1 MGRLLLLSPSGQG
14 RSDGIAAATDALQE
28 ALQGSGHQ
36 AHLVCLAQATAG
48 LSRWRASLV
57 RARFLWN
64 VVIQLLRYRHQ
75 EMVVCHLNLAPL
87 ARWLHQWLGI
97 PYRVLLHGLELQG
110 LHHESPLAGK
120 RLVALARA
128 RQLIAVSSHTAF
140 LARALPGFDQAPLV
154 CLPNTFCADRFRL
167 QPQQPRSPLPTLL
180 TVCRLDASEGYKG
193 VDRVLQSLP
202 QVIADIGPIH
212 YLVAG
217 RGDDLPR
224 LQALAVS
231 LGLQDVFTPLGF
243 VDSANLPKLYAS
255 ADAFVMPSTGEGFG
269 IVFLEAMACGTPVLA
284 GNRDGSVDA
293 LDGGRLGLLVDPL
306 HSSTIAAGIL
316 QLLRQQGPPLWFI
329 RGQLSEAVSGH
340 FGPAAYQQ
348 RVAHLFNQGF

>member
-1 MGRLLLLSPSGQG
+1 VSRLLLLSPSGQG
-14 RSDGIAAATDALQE
+14 RADGIAAATDALYQALE
-28 ALQGSGHQ
+28 ASGHQ
-36 AHLVCLAQATAG
+36 VSLVCLAQATAG

-57 RARFLWN
+57 RARFLWD
-64 VVIQLLRYRHQ
+64 IATQLLRGRPV
-75 EMVVCHLNLAPL
+75 EVVVCHLNLAPL
-87 ARWLHQWLGI
+87 ARCMHQWLDI

-110 LHHESPLAGK
+110 LERQSPLAGK
-120 RLVALARA
+120 RLVALAQA

-140 LARALPGFDQAPLV
+140 LARALTGLDQAQLV

-193 VDRVLQSLP
+193 VDRVLQALP
-202 QVIADIGPIH
+202 QVIEAIGPIR

-224 LQALAVS
+224 LQALALS
-231 LGLQDVFTPLGF
+231 LGLQDVFHPLGF
-243 VDSANLPKLYAS
+243 VATDDLPKLYAS
-255 ADAFVMPSTGEGFG
+255 AAAFVMPSTGEGFG

-306 HSSTIAAGIL
+306 DPAAIAAGII
-316 QLLRQQGPPLWFI
+316 QLLRRQGPSLWFH
-329 RGQLSEAVSGH
+329 RVQLSEAVTDH
-340 FGPAAYQQ
+340 FGPLAYKR
-348 RVAHLFNQGF
+348 RVAELFPL